1 MATEELFQIVLPSGR
16 CARFVGLTV
25 RDMQTMTI
33 EVRKRIGN
41 RPNAPELEVLL
52 GNEMVA
58 RCTRAV
64 TGPRPKVYREIELT
78 APETDDGSILDEIL
92 PPTKSTVR
100 QRARDDDAMLAAITT
115 EEWAAANV
123 TYKDLITRNG
133 AKSIDALLTVRDFN
147 ALVSLMADPHG
158 DDDGAAAGKAQM
170 VTG

>member
-41 RPNAPELEVLL
+41 RANAPELEVLL

-58 RCTRAV
+58 RCTRAI
-64 TGPRPKVYREIELT
+64 TAPRPKLYREIELQ
-78 APETDDGSILDEIL
+78 APASDEGSILDEIL
-92 PPTKSTVR
+92 PASKAVVL
-100 QRARDDDAMLAAITT
+100 QRVRDDDAMLAAISPD
-115 EEWAAANV
+115 EWAAAAV
-123 TYKDLITRNG
+123 TYRELITRNG
-133 AKSIDALLTVRDFN
+133 PKSIDALLTVRDFN
-147 ALVSLMADPHG
+147 ALVALMADPHG
-158 DDDGAAAGKAQM
+158 DDEVVAAGKAQM